1 MEYHWSVWGLVAGGL
16 AAVALS
22 TVRLV
27 LNGLSGGRLR
37 RLERSDPGLARRL
50 VPSLE
55 QRDEYRVLLRLLLTL
70 AVVLMLFCVARGACS
85 SAPAIGLS
93 PWQWGG
99 ILLGGM
105 VFLVVSEGLGR
116 YLGVTASAQVLVVAL
131 PALRGCRWLLFPLAE
146 PVLAL
151 HRAANRWREARCEE
165 DEEVTAE
172 DEIMSL
178 LDQEAESGGEDA
190 GIDPE
195 ERRMI
200 RGIFDLGDTTV
211 GEILTPRVDVEAID
225 ERVDIQAV
233 KALIV
238 ACGHSRIPV
247 YRDTIDH
254 VVGIVYAK
262 DLLDDRRTASAATIG
277 ELLHPPML
285 IPESKRV
292 SDLLNEF
299 RQTRSHIAVVLD
311 EYGGTA
317 GIVTIED
324 ILEEIVGEIRDEYDA
339 EEAVSAAQVLPDGT
353 MIVDA
358 RTSVEDVNEALGADL
373 PTHDDY
379 DTVGGYI
386 SAQAGRI
393 PQAGEVVMT
402 EHLRA
407 QILEADPRRILKAQ
421 VTVRRD
427 ADGDT
432 EAS

>member
-1 MEYHWSVWGLVAGGL
+1 VT
-16 AAVALS
+16 AVALS

-27 LNGLSGGRLR
+27 LNGLSGGRVR
-37 RLERSDPGLARRL
+37 RLELNAPELARRL
-50 VPSLE
+50 LPQLE
-55 QRDEYRVLLRLLLTL
+55 RRDEYRVLLRLLLVLT
-70 AVVLMLFCVARGACS
+70 VVAMLFCLAEAADPAGAVG
-85 SAPAIGLS
+85 GLTV
-93 PWQWGG
+93 WEWAG
-99 ILLGGM
+99 ILLGG
-105 VFLVVSEGLGR
+105 VLFLGVTEGLGR
-116 YLGVTASAQVLVVAL
+116 YLGATASAQLLLVAL
-131 PALRGCRWLLFPLAE
+131 PVLRACRLLAFPLAG
-146 PVLAL
+146 PILAL

-178 LDQEAESGGEDA
+178 LDHDAEGHGEDA
-190 GIDPE
+190 GIE
-195 ERRMI
+195 AAERRMI

-225 ERVDIQAV
+225 ERADTKAA
-233 KALIV
+233 KALIL

-254 VVGIVYAK
+254 VVGIVHAK
-262 DLLDDRRTASAATIG
+262 DLLDDQRTAKAAAVG

-299 RQTRSHIAVVLD
+299 RQNRSHIAVVLD

-339 EEAVSAAQVLPDGT
+339 EEPAGAPQVMPDGT

-358 RTSVEDVNEALGADL
+358 RTSVDDINEALGADL
-373 PTHDDY
+373 PTNDDY

-386 SAQAGRI
+386 SAQVGRI
-393 PQAGEVVMT
+393 PQAGEEVVT

-407 QILEADPRRILKAQ
+407 QILEADPRRILKAR
-421 VTVRRD
+421 VRVRRD
-427 ADGDT
+427 DHA
-432 EAS
+432 EAGSR

>member
-1 MEYHWSVWGLVAGGL
+1 MEYDWSVWGLIVAGVV
-16 AAVALS
+16 AIALS

-37 RLERSDPGLARRL
+37 KLEQSEPDLAERLH
-50 VPSLE
+50 PSLE
-55 QRDEYRVLLRLLLTL
+55 QRDEYRVLLRLLLVVTVVVMFVCL
-70 AVVLMLFCVARGACS
+70 AFMAC
-85 SAPAIGLS
+85 PAEGDPGLALEH
-93 PWQWGG
+93 WTAILVGG
-99 ILLGGM
+99 V
-105 VFLVVSEGLGR
+105 VFLVLSEGLGR
-116 YLGVTASAQVLVVAL
+116 YLGVQASARMLVVTL
-131 PALRGCRWLLFPLAE
+131 PILRGCRVLLFPLTL

-178 LDQEAESGGEDA
+178 LDQDAESEDEDA
-190 GIDPE
+190 DLDAA

-225 ERVDIQAV
+225 EKADIPAV

-238 ACGHSRIPV
+238 ECGHSRIPV
-247 YRDTIDH
+247 YRDSIDH
-254 VVGIVYAK
+254 VVGIIYAK
-262 DLLDDRRTASAATIG
+262 DLLDDQRVSQAATVG
-277 ELLHPPML
+277 ELLHAPML

-299 RQTRSHIAVVLD
+299 RQNSNHIAVVLD

-324 ILEEIVGEIRDEYDA
+324 ILEEIVGEIRDEFDA
-339 EEAVSAAQVLPDGT
+339 DEALSTAQVLPDGT

-358 RTSVEDVNEALGADL
+358 RTSVDDINEALGADL
-373 PTHDDY
+373 PTNDDY

-393 PQAGEVVMT
+393 PQAGEVVIT
-402 EHLRA
+402 EHLQA
-407 QILEADPRRILKAQ
+407 QIIEADPRRILKAH
-421 VTVRRD
+421 VRVRSRT
-427 ADGDT
+427 DGTGEPD
-432 EAS
+432 